1 MGKPVLVNTGTSLA
15 EYIGQRGERGE
26 LKHLSNLRKRKQAV
40 KRYFQSSGE
49 RNGISPNR
57 VYVKARKRCMHG
69 VAGSDLAEF
78 RIRRRVT
85 NSIYNRGSWK
95 GAPKRVTAP

>member
-1 MGKPVLVNTGTSLA
+1 MGKPVRVNTRTSLA

-40 KRYFQSSGE
+40 KRHFQSSGE

-57 VYVKARKRCMHG
+57 VYVKARKRCMLG
-69 VAGSDLAEF
+69 VVGSDLAVF
-78 RIRRRVT
+78 RNRRGVT
-85 NSIYNRGSWK
+85 KLIYNRSSWE
-95 GAPKRVTAP
+95 GAPKKVKAL